1 MTNTFKLRF
10 LGLTLALLGIFSSG
24 AVQAADE
31 KAEDAIRDR
40 LEQSIPGLKV
50 QNVSASRVDG
60 LYEVTTNN
68 PEMIYATED
77 GDYFL
82 VGDLYQVGE
91 QGLSNV
97 TEQGRAKARAEQMAQ
112 VDHDDMISF
121 PPEGEVK
128 AEIFVFTD
136 IDCPYCRKL
145 HQDVPRL
152 NELGVQVNYLGYPRS
167 GPGTPSFKKYVS
179 VWCAEDSRA
188 AMDNAKNGEAVPP
201 ANCDNPV
208 EEQFRLGGEVGVT
221 GTPAIVLEDGNMIR
235 GYVPADRLA
244 QGLGLL

>member
-1 MTNTFKLRF
+1 MINTFKLRS
-10 LGLTLALLGIFSSG
+10 LGMALALVGIFSSG
-24 AVQAADE
+24 AAHAAGDE
-31 KAEDAIRDR
+31 AEDAIRDR
-40 LEQSIPGLKV
+40 LEQSIPGLEV
-50 QNVSASRVDG
+50 QDVSVSRVDG

-68 PEMIYATED
+68 PEMIYATEN
-77 GDYFL
+77 GEYFL
-82 VGDLYQVGE
+82 VGDLYQVSE

-97 TEQGRAKARAEQMAQ
+97 TEQGRAEARAKQMAK

-121 PPEGEVK
+121 SPEGEVK

-152 NELGVQVNYLGYPRS
+152 NELGIQVNYLGYPRS

-179 VWCAEDSRA
+179 VWCSEDSRA
-188 AMDNAKNGEAVPP
+188 AMDKAKNGGSVPP
-201 ANCDNPV
+201 TSCDNPV

>member
-10 LGLTLALLGIFSSG
+10 LGATLAFFTAFPC
-24 AVQAADE
+24 AVQAADG
-31 KAEDAIRDR
+31 KAEQAIRDR

-50 QNVSASRVDG
+50 LDISASRVDG
-60 LYEVTTNN
+60 LYEVSTNN
-68 PEMIYATED
+68 PDMIYATES
-77 GDYFL
+77 GEYFL

-97 TEQGRAKARAEQMAQ
+97 TEQGRAEARAKQIAK
-112 VDHDDMISF
+112 VDQDDMISF
-121 PPEGEVK
+121 APQGDVK
-128 AEIFVFTD
+128 AELFVFTD

-145 HQDVPRL
+145 HQEVPRL
-152 NELGVQVNYLGYPRS
+152 NELGIQVNYLGYPRS

-179 VWCAEDSRA
+179 VWCAEDSQA
-188 AMDNAKNGEAVPP
+188 AMDKAKNGKAVPSS
-201 ANCDNPV
+201 NCQNPV
-208 EEQFRLGGEVGVT
+208 EEQFRLGSEIGVT
-221 GTPAIVLEDGNMIR
+221 GTPAIVLEDGNIIR

>member
-1 MTNTFKLRF
+1 MTNTCKLRF
-10 LGLTLALLGIFSSG
+10 MGMALAILSLFSC
-24 AVQAADE
+24 AAYAADDGTK
-31 KAEDAIRDR
+31 KALRDR
-40 LEQSIPGLKV
+40 LEASIPGLKI
-50 QNVSASRVDG
+50 QNVKASSVDG

-68 PEMIYATED
+68 PEMIYATEN
-77 GDYFL
+77 GEYFL

-97 TEQGRAKARAEQMAQ
+97 TEQGRAEARAKQMAT
-112 VDHDDMISF
+112 VERDDMISYA
-121 PPEGEVK
+121 PDGDVK

-152 NELGVQVNYLGYPRS
+152 NELGIQVHYLGYPRS

-179 VWCAEDSRA
+179 VWCADDSSA
-188 AMDNAKNGEAVPP
+188 AMDKAKNGESVAP

-208 EEQFRLGGEVGVT
+208 ADQFRLGGEVGVT
-221 GTPAIVLEDGNMIR
+221 GTPAIILEDGNMIR